1 MRLHK
6 ASPGL
11 LLIITLL
18 ALPFVVGSSCIVIFG
33 SGDGSNNNW
42 NPDNDDDDDD
52 EEEEEEE
59 EEELVLQSG
68 NFSAPAT
75 EGLNYQSGSV
85 SGITGE
91 GGEFQ
96 YEQDQPVQFSI
107 GDIKLGSAVAGKPV
121 VTTQDLVASSSDAG
135 TAATNLS
142 RLLQS
147 LDSDPAD
154 GIVSIPAVAREA
166 ADESD
171 ASVSAAIASLDFA
184 DETSFVNAASQLVAT
199 LTESYPFTATLV
211 DAQSAQSPGISSD
224 SDPGSNAQP
233 Q

>member
-42 NPDNDDDDDD
+42 NPDKDDDDDD
-52 EEEEEEE
+52 EEEEET
-59 EEELVLQSG
+59 VVQSG

-75 EGLNYQSGSV
+75 AGLNYQSGSV
-85 SGITGE
+85 SGVTGSD
-91 GGEFQ
+91 GEFL
-96 YEQDQPVQFSI
+96 YEEDQPVQFSI
-107 GDIKLGSAVAGKPV
+107 GDITLGSAVAGKAV
-121 VTTQDLVASSSDAG
+121 VTTQDLVADSSDAG
-135 TAATNLS
+135 TAAINVA

-154 GIVSIPAVAREA
+154 GSVSIPAVAREA

-171 ASVSAAIASLDFA
+171 ASVSAAMEFLDFA
-184 DETSFVNAASQLVAT
+184 DESRFVNAASQLVAT
-199 LTESYPFTATLV
+199 LTQRYPFTATLV
-211 DAQSAQSPGISSD
+211 DAQDMKSLQESSNSASGN
-224 SDPGSNAQP
+224 NAQP

>member
-18 ALPFVVGSSCIVIFG
+18 ALPFVVGSSCIVLFDS
-33 SGDGSNNNW
+33 SGGSNNNW
-42 NPDNDDDDDD
+42 NPDKDDDDD
-52 EEEEEEE
+52 EEEEETI
-59 EEELVLQSG
+59 VQSG

-107 GDIKLGSAVAGKPV
+107 GDVKLGSAVAGKPV
-121 VTTQDLVASSSDAG
+121 VTTGDLVANSADAG
-135 TAATNLS
+135 TAATNMS

-166 ADESD
+166 ADQSN
-171 ASVSAAIASLDFA
+171 ASVSAAIEFLDFS
-184 DETSFVNAASQLVAT
+184 DETRFVNAASQLVAT
-199 LTESYPFTATLV
+199 LTERYPFTATLV
-211 DAQSAQSPGISSD
+211 DAQDVQS
-224 SDPGSNAQP
+224 Q

>member
-18 ALPFVVGSSCIVIFG
+18 ALPFVVGSSCIVLFD
-33 SGDGSNNNW
+33 SGGGSNNNW
-42 NPDNDDDDDD
+42 NPDKDDDDDD
-52 EEEEEEE
+52 EEEEET
-59 EEELVLQSG
+59 VVQSG

-85 SGITGE
+85 SGVTGSD
-91 GGEFQ
+91 GEFQ
-96 YEQDQPVQFSI
+96 YEEDQPVQFSI
-107 GDIKLGSAVAGKPV
+107 GDITLGSAVAGKPV
-121 VTTQDLVASSSDAG
+121 VTTQDLVAGSSDAG
-135 TAATNLS
+135 TAAINVA

-154 GIVSIPAVAREA
+154 GTVSIPAVAREA

-171 ASVSAAIASLDFA
+171 ASVSAAMEFLDFA
-184 DETSFVNAASQLVAT
+184 DESRFVNAASQLVAT
-199 LTESYPFTATLV
+199 LTQRYPFTATLV
-211 DAQSAQSPGISSD
+211 DAQDVKSIQDSSD
-224 SDPGSNAQP
+224 SSDSESGNNAQP

>member
-18 ALPFVVGSSCIVIFG
+18 ALPFVVGSSCIVLFDS
-33 SGDGSNNNW
+33 SGGSNNNW
-42 NPDNDDDDDD
+42 NPDKDDDDDD
-52 EEEEEEE
+52 EEEEEEQ
-59 EEELVLQSG
+59 LVLQSG

-75 EGLNYQSGSV
+75 AGLNYQSGSV
-85 SGITGE
+85 SGITGSD
-91 GGEFQ
+91 GEFQ
-96 YEQDQPVQFSI
+96 YVQDQPVQFSI

-135 TAATNLS
+135 TAAINVA

-154 GIVSIPAVAREA
+154 GSVSIPAVAREA

-171 ASVSAAIASLDFA
+171 ASVSAAIEFLDFA
-184 DETSFVNAASQLVAT
+184 DETRFVNAASQLVAT
-199 LTESYPFTATLV
+199 LTERYPFTATLV
-211 DAQSAQSPGISSD
+211 DAQSVQLQQNTTESTT
-224 SDPGSNAQP
+224 QP

>member
-42 NPDNDDDDDD
+42 NRDDDDD

-59 EEELVLQSG
+59 ETIVQGG

-85 SGITGE
+85 SGITGKQ
-91 GGEFQ
+91 GEFQ

-107 GDIKLGSAVAGKPV
+107 GDVKLGSAVAGKPV
-121 VTTQDLVASSSDAG
+121 VTTGDLVASSSDAE
-135 TAATNLS
+135 TAAINVA

-147 LDSDPAD
+147 LDSDHSD
-154 GIVSIPAVAREA
+154 DRVSIPAVAREA
-166 ADESD
+166 ADESN
-171 ASVSAAIASLDFA
+171 ASVAAAIAFLDFS

-199 LTESYPFTATLV
+199 LTEGYPFTATLV
-211 DAQSAQSPGISSD
+211 DAQSVQSQQNATHNTTDSNEQAQ
-224 SDPGSNAQP
+224 
-233 Q
+233 

>member
-1 MRLHK
+1 MLVHK

-42 NPDNDDDDDD
+42 NPDRDDDDDD
-52 EEEEEEE
+52 EEEEEET
-59 EEELVLQSG
+59 VVQSG

-75 EGLNYQSGSV
+75 AGLNYQSGSM

-107 GDIKLGSAVAGKPV
+107 GDITLGRAVAGKAV
-121 VTTQDLVASSSDAG
+121 VTTQDLVVGSSDAG
-135 TAATNLS
+135 TAAINVS

-154 GIVSIPAVAREA
+154 DSVSIPAVAREA
-166 ADESD
+166 ADESN
-171 ASVSAAIASLDFA
+171 ASVSSAIEFLDFA
-184 DETSFVNAASQLVAT
+184 DETRFVNAASQLVAT
-199 LTESYPFTATLV
+199 LTERYPFTATLV
-211 DAQSAQSPGISSD
+211 DAQDVKSFQDSSD
-224 SDPGSNAQP
+224 SESRNSAQP

>member
-42 NPDNDDDDDD
+42 NPDKDDDDDD
-52 EEEEEEE
+52 DEEEE

-75 EGLNYQSGSV
+75 AGLNYQSGSV
-85 SGITGE
+85 SGITGSD
-91 GGEFQ
+91 GEFQ
-96 YEQDQPVQFSI
+96 YEQDQPLQFSI
-107 GDIKLGSAVAGKPV
+107 GDITLGSAVAGKPV
-121 VTTQDLVASSSDAG
+121 VTTQDLVAGSSDAG
-135 TAATNLS
+135 TAAVNVA

-154 GIVSIPAVAREA
+154 GSVSIPAVAREA

-171 ASVSAAIASLDFA
+171 ASVSVAIASLDFA
-184 DETSFVNAASQLVAT
+184 DETRFVNAASQLVAT

-211 DAQSAQSPGISSD
+211 DAQDVKSFQDSSD
-224 SDPGSNAQP
+224 SESRTSAQT

>member
-42 NPDNDDDDDD
+42 NRDRDDDDD
-52 EEEEEEE
+52 EEEEE

-75 EGLNYQSGSV
+75 EGLNYQSGTV

-96 YEQDQPVQFSI
+96 YQQDQPVQFSI
-107 GDIKLGSAVAGKPV
+107 GDITLGGAVAGKPV
-121 VTTQDLVASSSDAG
+121 VTTEDLVAGSSDAG
-135 TAATNLS
+135 TAATNMS

-154 GIVSIPAVAREA
+154 DVVSIPAVAREA
-166 ADESD
+166 ADQSD
-171 ASVSAAIASLDFA
+171 ASVSAAMASLDFA

-199 LTESYPFTATLV
+199 LTERYPFTATLV
-211 DAQSAQSPGISSD
+211 DARDVKQPQHS
-224 SDPGSNAQP
+224 PGSNAGDNAQ
-233 Q
+233 QQ

>member
-18 ALPFVVGSSCIVIFG
+18 ALPFVVGSSCIVLFD
-33 SGDGSNNNW
+33 SGGGSNNNW
-42 NPDNDDDDDD
+42 NPDKDDDDDD
-52 EEEEEEE
+52 EEEEET
-59 EEELVLQSG
+59 VVQSG

-85 SGITGE
+85 SGVTGSD
-91 GGEFQ
+91 GEFQ

-107 GDIKLGSAVAGKPV
+107 GDITLGSAVAGKPV
-121 VTTQDLVASSSDAG
+121 VTTQDLVAGSSDAG
-135 TAATNLS
+135 TAAINVA

-154 GIVSIPAVAREA
+154 GSVSIPAVAREA
-166 ADESD
+166 ADESN
-171 ASVSAAIASLDFA
+171 ASVSAAIEFLDFA
-184 DETSFVNAASQLVAT
+184 DETRFVNVASQLVAT

-211 DAQSAQSPGISSD
+211 DAQSVQLPQQTSASTE
-224 SDPGSNAQP
+224 QP

>member
-42 NPDNDDDDDD
+42 SPDNDDDDD
-52 EEEEEEE
+52 EEEEVEEP
-59 EEELVLQSG
+59 VLQSG

-75 EGLNYQSGSV
+75 EGLNYQSGTV

-107 GDIKLGSAVAGKPV
+107 GDIKLGSAVVGKPV
-121 VTTQDLVASSSDAG
+121 VTTQDLVASSSNSD
-135 TAATNLS
+135 TAATNMS

-184 DETSFVNAASQLVAT
+184 DEASFVNAASQLVAT

-211 DAQSAQSPGISSD
+211 DAQSVQSPRISSD

>member
-1 MRLHK
+1 MHLHK

-18 ALPFVVGSSCIVIFG
+18 ALPFVVGSSCIVLFDS
-33 SGDGSNNNW
+33 SGGSNNNW
-42 NPDNDDDDDD
+42 NPDDDDDDD
-52 EEEEEEE
+52 DEE

-75 EGLNYQSGSV
+75 EGLNYQSGAV
-85 SGITGE
+85 SGITGA

-96 YEQDQPVQFSI
+96 YQQDQPVQFSI
-107 GDIKLGSAVAGKPV
+107 GDITLGSAVAGKPV
-121 VTTQDLVASSSDAG
+121 VTTEDLVAGSSDAG
-135 TAATNLS
+135 TAATNMS

-166 ADESD
+166 ADQSN
-171 ASVSAAIASLDFA
+171 ASVSAAIKFLDFG

-199 LTESYPFTATLV
+199 LTERYPFTATLV
-211 DAQSAQSPGISSD
+211 DAEDVESRSD
-224 SDPGSNAQP
+224 SEPGSNAQA